1 MSYLKT
7 AILLAG
13 LTGLFMG
20 VGYLIGGASGAMIAL
35 LIAAATNL
43 FAYWNSDRMVL
54 SMYGAHEVDRNSAPD
69 LVHLVA
75 ELAGRAGLPMPRVFV
90 MDEAQPNAFATGRNP
105 QNAAVAVTT
114 GLMQQL
120 SREELAGVIAHE
132 LAHIRNH
139 DTLLMTITATIAGAV
154 SMLAQF
160 GMFFGGNRD
169 NNGPGIIGSIA
180 MMILAP
186 LGAMLVQMAISRTRE
201 YAADDLGAR
210 ICGQPMWLASAL
222 AKIANAAHVVPNPE
236 AERNPATAHMFIINP
251 SVGPRHGQPV
261 HDAPRDRKPHRRAA
275 AARGAD
281 GRAGRR
287 AVGHEPRQLSAPQPV
302 GPDLGFARTVGIS
315 QETRPAAIAGGGPR
329 GPSDSWARMTLRSK
343 RRDQIV
349 CSSRSWMMFARPTSR
364 LSTRP
369 MRFTSLPT

>member
-1 MSYLKT
+1 MPAPASGRGRARETTMSYFKT

-35 LIAAATNL
+35 VVAAATNL

-114 GLMQQL
+114 GLVQSL

-132 LAHIRNH
+132 LAHVKHH
-139 DTLLMTITATIAGAV
+139 DTLLMTITATVAGAI

-160 GMFFGGNRD
+160 GMFFVGHRD
-169 NNGPGIIGSIA
+169 NNNGPGVIA
-180 MMILAP
+180 SVVMMILAP
-186 LGAMLVQMAISRTRE
+186 LAAMLVQMAISRTRE
-201 YAADDLGAR
+201 YAADNLGAR
-210 ICGQPMWLASAL
+210 IAGQPMWLASAL
-222 AKIANAAHVVPNPE
+222 VKIESAAHQIPNME
-236 AERNPATAHMFIINP
+236 AEHNPATAHLFIINP
-251 SVGPRHGQPV
+251 LSGHGIDNLFATHPSTANRIATLQQLATELGASGAGAQMQAGPR
-261 HDAPRDRKPHRRAA
+261 
-275 AARGAD
+275 
-281 GRAGRR
+281 
-287 AVGHEPRQLSAPQPV
+287 
-302 GPDLGFARTVGIS
+302 
-315 QETRPAAIAGGGPR
+315 R
-329 GPSDSWARMTLRSK
+329 GPWG
-343 RRDQIV
+343 
-349 CSSRSWMMFARPTSR
+349 
-364 LSTRP
+364 
-369 MRFTSLPT
+369 